1 MSLLVVDVAW
11 GAFVTAATALAGFHA
26 ARLLPAS

>member
-1 MSLLVVDVAW
+1 MVVVDVAW
-11 GAFVTAATALAGFHA
+11 GTFVTGAAALAAYAA